1 MSSIDRGDYSIYGVK
16 KVKSVSS
23 FIKMHAVKSA
33 KSRSAI
39 MEAKAT
45 TLLNFIKEN
54 QKNQL
59 VIPIYQRVYS
69 WGKEQC
75 KQLWDDIIKIG

>member
-1 MSSIDRGDYSIYGVK
+1 MSLIDRGDYSIYGVK

-23 FIKMHAVKSA
+23 FIKTHAVKSA
-33 KSRSAI
+33 KSRSVI
-39 MEAKAT
+39 MEADAT
-45 TLLNFIKEN
+45 PLLKFIKDN

-69 WGKEQC
+69 
-75 KQLWDDIIKIG
+75 

>member
-1 MSSIDRGDYSIYGVK
+1 
-16 KVKSVSS
+16 
-23 FIKMHAVKSA
+23 
-33 KSRSAI
+33 

-45 TLLNFIKEN
+45 PLLEFIKDN

-69 WGKEQC
+69 WEKEQC
-75 KQLWDDIIKIG
+75 KELWDDIVKAGGDDKMDGHFMESCFNGDRIIFATPS

>member
-1 MSSIDRGDYSIYGVK
+1 MIDRGDYSIYGVK

-39 MEAKAT
+39 MEAKAMK
-45 TLLNFIKEN
+45 LLDFIGKSQEK
-54 QKNQL
+54 QF

-69 WGKEQC
+69 
-75 KQLWDDIIKIG
+75 

>member
-1 MSSIDRGDYSIYGVK
+1 
-16 KVKSVSS
+16 
-23 FIKMHAVKSA
+23 
-33 KSRSAI
+33 

-45 TLLNFIKEN
+45 PLLEFIKDN

-69 WGKEQC
+69 WEKEQC
-75 KQLWDDIIKIG
+75 KELWDDIVKAGGDDKMDGHFIPLVRKTPSFRAEM